1 MSNSRYKTH
10 RGREF
15 NMSAFAEKNGD
26 TRAVGNSSMNAR
38 GDIIDARG
46 NVKIPTQT
54 ISRALSDVKNKES
67 KTVSLKADE
76 TIAPVKNKTVAPD
89 TTVKSTAPVEI
100 EEVGPQ
106 IVSQREIETEDGPA
120 IEIEYDD
127 GSMEVKLIDE

>member
-26 TRAVGNSSMNAR
+26 ARAVGNASMNAR
-38 GDIIDARG
+38 GDIIDAKG
-46 NVKIPTQT
+46 NVKIPTQS
-54 ISRALSDVKNKES
+54 ISRALSDVKNNENKS
-67 KTVSLKADE
+67 VSLKADE
-76 TIAPVKNKTVAPD
+76 SIAPVKNTA
-89 TTVKSTAPVEI
+89 VKADLV

-106 IVSQREIETEDGPA
+106 IVSQRKIVTEDGPA

-127 GSMEVKLIDE
+127 GSMEVKLITE

>member
-38 GDIIDARG
+38 GDIVDARG

-54 ISRALSDVKNKES
+54 ISRALADVKNKES

-76 TIAPVKNKTVAPD
+76 TITPVKNTAVVAD
-89 TTVKSTAPVEI
+89 PV

-120 IEIEYDD
+120 LEIEYDD
-127 GSMEVKLIDE
+127 GSMEVKLIEE

>member
-26 TRAVGNSSMNAR
+26 TRAVGNVAMNAR
-38 GDIIDARG
+38 GDIIDAKG
-46 NVKIPTQT
+46 NVKIPTQS
-54 ISRALSDVKNKES
+54 ISRALADVKNNENKS
-67 KTVSLKADE
+67 VSLKADE
-76 TIAPVKNKTVAPD
+76 SITPVKNTA
-89 TTVKSTAPVEI
+89 VKADPV

-106 IVSQREIETEDGPA
+106 IVSQREIETADGPA

-127 GSMEVKLIDE
+127 GSMEVKLINE

>member
-38 GDIIDARG
+38 GDIIDAKG

-54 ISRALSDVKNKES
+54 ISRTLADVKNKES

-76 TIAPVKNKTVAPD
+76 TISPVKNTA
-89 TTVKSTAPVEI
+89 VKADPVE
-100 EEVGPQ
+100 EVSLQ
-106 IVSQREIETEDGPA
+106 IVSRREIDTEDGPA

-127 GSMEVKLIDE
+127 GSMEVKLINE

>member
-15 NMSAFAEKNGD
+15 NMNAFAEKNGD

-38 GDIIDARG
+38 GDIIDAKG

-54 ISRALSDVKNKES
+54 ISRALADVKNNEN

-76 TIAPVKNKTVAPD
+76 SITPVKHTSVTADETVAP
-89 TTVKSTAPVEI
+89 TTGIVQTREVNTIDGLTTEVEY
-100 EEVGPQ
+100 
-106 IVSQREIETEDGPA
+106 A
-120 IEIEYDD
+120 D
-127 GSMEVKLIDE
+127 GSIQVIPKTLNKPLEL

>member
-26 TRAVGNSSMNAR
+26 TRAVGNVAMNAR
-38 GDIIDARG
+38 GDIIDAKG
-46 NVKIPTQT
+46 NVKIPTQS
-54 ISRALSDVKNKES
+54 ISRALADVKNNENKS
-67 KTVSLKADE
+67 VSLKADE
-76 TIAPVKNKTVAPD
+76 SITPVKNTA
-89 TTVKSTAPVEI
+89 VKADPV

-127 GSMEVKLIDE
+127 GSMEVKLINE

>member
-26 TRAVGNSSMNAR
+26 TRAVGNVAMNAR
-38 GDIIDARG
+38 GDIIDAKG
-46 NVKIPTQT
+46 NVKIPTQS
-54 ISRALSDVKNKES
+54 ISRALADVKNNENKS
-67 KTVSLKADE
+67 VSLKADE
-76 TIAPVKNKTVAPD
+76 SITPVKNTA
-89 TTVKSTAPVEI
+89 VKADPV

-106 IVSQREIETEDGPA
+106 IVSQREIETDDGPA

-127 GSMEVKLIDE
+127 GSMEVKLINE